1 MGSVMKPYSD
11 SVNKSMNDI
20 LGIADITLE
29 KKSPEGTLGNFM
41 VDAFYTMAREKH
53 NMAVDVA
60 FINYGGIRL
69 TQLPAGNVT
78 RGKIFEMMLLFN
90 ENNTSVAIF
99 FPINQQP
106 PPEILHTA

>member
-41 VDAFYTMAREKH
+41 VDAFYTIWLLMSH
-53 NMAVDVA
+53 LSTMAVS
-60 FINYGGIRL
+60 G
-69 TQLPAGNVT
+69 
-78 RGKIFEMMLLFN
+78 
-90 ENNTSVAIF
+90 
-99 FPINQQP
+99 
-106 PPEILHTA
+106 